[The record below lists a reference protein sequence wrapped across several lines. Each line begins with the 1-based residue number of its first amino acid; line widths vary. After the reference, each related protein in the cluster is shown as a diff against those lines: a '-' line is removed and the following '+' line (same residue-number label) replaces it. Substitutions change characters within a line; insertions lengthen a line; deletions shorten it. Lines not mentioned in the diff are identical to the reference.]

1 VLPKEIYKGVHELL
15 TLAGIKVY
23 FIEQTPPIDQVKNY
37 DGFVSWDIDRSNALH
52 HSEGLAY
59 GNNSLIINFELTIY
73 VYARTI
79 ELRDNIQ
86 EAINNKLQPKVSNKR
101 THLVGYQLPINTTV
115 FVRHVIH
122 SDTTEFP
129 VGKTASSTAEMSA
142 SVLNFTCSFSVNQN
156 EV

>member
-1 VLPKEIYKGVHELL
+1 VLPKEIYKGVNELL

-37 DGFVSWDIDRSNALH
+37 DGFVSWDIDNSKTLH

-59 GNNSLIINFELTIY
+59 GNTSLIINFELTVY

-79 ELRDNIQ
+79 ELRSSIQ
-86 EAINNKLQPKVSNKR
+86 NSINNVLQPKVSNKR
-101 THLVGYQLPINTTV
+101 THLVGYQLPINSNV
-115 FVRHVIH
+115 FVRHIVH
-122 SDTTEFP
+122 SDTIEFP

-142 SVLNFTCSFSVNQN
+142 SVLSFTCSFSVNQN